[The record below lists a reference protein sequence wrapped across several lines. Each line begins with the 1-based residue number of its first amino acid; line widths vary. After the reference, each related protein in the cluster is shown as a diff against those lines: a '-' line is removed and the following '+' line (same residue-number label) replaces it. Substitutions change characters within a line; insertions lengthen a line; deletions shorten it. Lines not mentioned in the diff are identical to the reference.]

1 MIQNLL
7 YRVSLGLLVDLEE
20 EVASQNS
27 VCASCGILSKTKAES
42 VSRQL
47 RHWTVQRGICT
58 DGAEFGRSKVAGW
71 CFKVGNHIS
80 SNVATGS
87 GTHLP
92 AFFYRHFSDLLVG
105 FFGTL
110 EVPLAFQDL
119 YRCIDPSRMMGVS
132 RDFDA
137 RP

>member
-1 MIQNLL
+1 MIPNLL

-47 RHWTVQRGICT
+47 RHWTVQRGICI

-71 CFKVGNHIS
+71 CFEVSNHIS
-80 SNVATGS
+80 SNVSTDS

-92 AFFYRHFSDLLVG
+92 AVFFRHFSNLLVG

-110 EVPLAFQDL
+110 EVPLAFHDL
-119 YRCIDPSRMMGVS
+119 HRCTDPSGLMGVS
-132 RDFDA
+132 RGFDA